1 MTGRQDGLKPM
12 SKWHHMLSL
21 PRLLTAIVFIS
32 IFALAVQAPAD
43 NDTWWH
49 MATGR
54 LILQRAELQF
64 SDPFSHTR
72 LGAPWINYSW
82 LSDVLLYA
90 VYALAGWAG
99 LSLMVAGVVTL
110 AFWLVYRQSADYPF
124 LRAFGVI
131 WGAITSSLVWAARP
145 HLLCFV
151 WIALVAYLLDRYK
164 RHNGRLLPW
173 LPLIMLVWA
182 NMHGGY
188 YSVGLILMLC
198 YLIGE
203 ALNRL
208 SGHEV
213 DPVLSAPR
221 WRHLLL
227 VTLLC
232 ILVIG
237 INPNTWQ
244 LWAYPFRT
252 VGIGVLRDFIQEWQS
267 PDFHL
272 IWQQPF
278 LLLLFLIGLGLARCG
293 RVADFTDLML
303 CLVWAAWA
311 LFAARNIA
319 VFALVSVPILVR
331 YLGLA
336 WERQRLIWQQAGRFQ
351 TGLTRASRPL
361 TPSNLTAACN
371 GLLLIVVSLAALVRI
386 VSTLTPAALD
396 QAVHEHLPVKAV
408 TYVQAQRPAGPLF
421 NSYNWGGYIMFK
433 LWPDY
438 PVFVDGRTDLY
449 EDAFLRQYLRIHL
462 AEEGWSDLLLKYG
475 IHLVLVESDSPLAR
489 ALRQQPSWQEAY
501 RDGVAAVFTRRA
513 PV

>member
-1 MTGRQDGLKPM
+1 MRKCL
-12 SKWHHMLSL
+12 HALSL
-21 PRLLTAIVFIS
+21 PRLLTAIAFIS
-32 IFALAVQAPAD
+32 IFTLAVQAPAD

-49 MATGR
+49 LTSGR
-54 LILQRAELQF
+54 LILQRAELLF

-72 LGAPWINYSW
+72 LGTPWINYSW

-90 VYALAGWAG
+90 VYALAGWVG
-99 LSLMVAGVVTL
+99 LSLLVAAIVTL
-110 AFWLVYRQSADYPF
+110 AFWLVFCQSTKSPF

-131 WGAITSSLVWAARP
+131 WGAITSSLVWSARP

-151 WIALVAYLLDRYK
+151 WIALSAYLLDRYK
-164 RHNGRLLPW
+164 RHDGRLLPW

-188 YSVGLILMLC
+188 YSVGLMLMLC

-208 SGHEV
+208 CYHDA
-213 DPVLSAPR
+213 DPVLSGPR

-232 ILVIG
+232 VLVVG

-244 LWAYPFRT
+244 LWLYPFRT
-252 VGIGVLRDFIQEWQS
+252 VSIGVLRDFIQEWQS

-278 LLLLFLIGLGLARCG
+278 LLLLFLLGLGLTRSG
-293 RVADFTDLML
+293 RAADFTDLML
-303 CLVWAAWA
+303 CAMWAAWS

-331 YLGLA
+331 YLRLA
-336 WERQRLIWQQAGRFQ
+336 WEHQRLIWQRASYFQARLTYARTSPRRGLASAVNWLLLVTIGFVASVKIY
-351 TGLTRASRPL
+351 TTLTR
-361 TPSNLTAACN
+361 T
-371 GLLLIVVSLAALVRI
+371 
-386 VSTLTPAALD
+386 ALD
-396 QAVHEHLPVKAV
+396 QAVHAGLPRDAV
-408 TYVQAQRPAGPLF
+408 AYVQSQRLAGPLF
-421 NSYNWGGYIMFK
+421 NSYNWGGYLLFS

-438 PVFVDGRTDLY
+438 LVFVDGRTDLY
-449 EDAFLRQYLRIHL
+449 GDAFLREYLRIHL

-475 IHLVLVESDSPLAR
+475 VRLVLVESNSPLAR
-489 ALRQQPSWQEAY
+489 ALQQQPDWEEAY
-501 RDGVAAVFTRRA
+501 RDALAAVYTRRA
-513 PV
+513 PA